1 MFQPLLTDTST
12 SGNGQRPSPHQ
23 KPLPAQADPEEDL
36 GARPSLARECH
47 GSGRL
52 PLVPVPETS
61 GCLILTGVPGEGR
74 AAWAPAGPAGRA
86 LPATGL
92 PQRLPPRGQPH
103 GREAFGRGPNT
114 FQGCS
119 LFCSCFP
126 FSPKLRAC
134 YFGDIT
140 VTSKSKR
147 WKHISTETLQKRST
161 DGMLPVTSR
170 VTPTNFKR
178 KLPAGKPV
186 TLLGNSRGGGHPAEA
201 QDRRPAASTNPP
213 SHGNSAVNGSKMK

>member
-12 SGNGQRPSPHQ
+12 SGSGRRPFSAQEAPSRTGR
-23 KPLPAQADPEEDL
+23 PGREPWGPA
-36 GARPSLARECH
+36 PSLAQQCH

-52 PLVPVPETS
+52 PPVPKTS
-61 GCLILTGVPGEGR
+61 ERLILTGVAGEGR
-74 AAWAPAGPAGRA
+74 AARAPADPAGRA
-86 LPATGL
+86 LPATGP

-103 GREAFGRGPNT
+103 GQEAFSQGPNT

-134 YFGDIT
+134 CFGDIT

-147 WKHISTETLQKRST
+147 WKHKHRNFAKKVH
-161 DGMLPVTSR
+161 GWHVTGDKQGD
-170 VTPTNFKR
+170 TIQ
-178 KLPAGKPV
+178 L
-186 TLLGNSRGGGHPAEA
+186 
-201 QDRRPAASTNPP
+201 
-213 SHGNSAVNGSKMK
+213 